1 MYKLPYFQE
10 QDKGKVL
17 SFMKENSFAVIAA
30 ATASYPVMTQVPLEV
45 SEHDGTIIL
54 MGHMMRNTDHH
65 KALLQSPAV
74 TVLFTGPHC
83 YVSAS
88 WYNNV
93 QTASTWNYISVH
105 AKGQLKFTDEAG
117 THAALAAV
125 TNQYEGTES
134 PASFNNI
141 PPAYIEKLIP
151 AIVGF
156 TIKIE
161 SLENVFKLSQ
171 NKTAEEQQTIIQKL
185 ESCGDYNSIMIAAEM
200 RQRLE

>member
-10 QDKGKVL
+10 QDSDKVL
-17 SFMKENSFAVIAA
+17 AFMKANSFAVIAA
-30 ATASYPVMTQVPLEV
+30 AGTEYPVMTQVPLEV
-45 SEHDGTIIL
+45 AALDGKIIL
-54 MGHMMRNTDHH
+54 TGHMMRNTDHH
-65 KALLQSPAV
+65 KALLQNPAV

-105 AKGQLKFTDEAG
+105 AKGQLQFTDEAG

-125 TNQYEGTES
+125 TNQYEGPDS
-134 PASFNNI
+134 PASFQNI
-141 PPAYIEKLIP
+141 PLPYIEKLIP

-156 TIKIE
+156 TIEVE
-161 SLENVFKLSQ
+161 SLANVFKLSQ
-171 NKTAEEQQTIIQKL
+171 NKTAEACKGFL
-185 ESCGDYNSIMIAAEM
+185 HCLLPVFF
-200 RQRLE
+200 RQHHN